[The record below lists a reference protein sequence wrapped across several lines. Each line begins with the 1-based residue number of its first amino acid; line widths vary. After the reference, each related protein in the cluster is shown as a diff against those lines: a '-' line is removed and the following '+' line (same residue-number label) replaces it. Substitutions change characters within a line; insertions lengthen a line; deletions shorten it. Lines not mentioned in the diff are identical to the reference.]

1 MRQQSETLPPL
12 VSVRRDLGQNIF
24 TVAFDVTEVENGY
37 EFETAELPPGVWRR
51 DLIISAIIRSR
62 YNTDDME
69 AIHNNVLAD
78 LTDKEAKAAHT
89 AMQQWRTK
97 AKQWSRELM
106 AWAEENGLA
115 QAELM
120 PDPEPHDPDDT
131 VEGYD
136 GVATLSAA
144 VELAKDQ
151 ATDLEDETAAKLP
164 ELFPLW
170 INQLGKQLHAGERYS
185 FVGRVWKVLQDHTA
199 QADWMPDKA
208 PSLFAEV
215 AADQEQGTIDN
226 PIPYNGNMALEEG
239 KYYTQ
244 GGVVYLCIRDTI
256 NPVYNDLSA
265 LVGLYVQ
272 IVE

>member
-151 ATDLEDETAAKLP
+151 ATNLEDETAAKLP

>member
-151 ATDLEDETAAKLP
+151 APDLEDETAAKLP

-185 FVGRVWKVLQDHTA
+185 FVGRLWKVLQDHTA
-199 QADWMPDKA
+199 QADWMPDTT

>member
-1 MRQQSETLPPL
+1 M
-12 VSVRRDLGQNIF
+12 VSVRRELGQNIF
-24 TVAFDVTEVENGY
+24 TVAFNVTEVENGY

-106 AWAEENGLA
+106 TWAEENGLA

-120 PDPEPHDPDDT
+120 PDPEPHAPDDT

-144 VELAKDQ
+144 VELAKGQ

-170 INQLGKQLHAGERYS
+170 INQLGQQLHAGERYS
-185 FVGRVWKVLQDHTA
+185 FVGRLWKVLQDHTA
-199 QADWMPDKA
+199 QADWMPDTT

>member
-1 MRQQSETLPPL
+1 MPPL

-185 FVGRVWKVLQDHTA
+185 FVGRLWKVLQDHTA
-199 QADWMPDKA
+199 QADWMPDTT